1 MHIRL
6 PHARRPVVAVFGGAL
21 FGAALVGAGPV
32 VPGMWDRPAC
42 AETVMKA
49 VSTEQPVAGTYNCFD
64 RSLQTGLVSVGIDS
78 DGAFATRVGQN
89 GEYRY
94 LHKTEDGG
102 YIYEYD
108 RPMLPHDKVRA
119 AISALGWPKTSAD
132 LRGGNFAAAWN
143 ESHDFAS
150 AWAEIT
156 GQTQKPRSQLFTF
169 YLDGKGKIESV
180 K

>member
-78 DGAFATRVGQN
+78 DGALRPESARMANTATCTRRRTV
-89 GEYRY
+89 
-94 LHKTEDGG
+94 
-102 YIYEYD
+102 
-108 RPMLPHDKVRA
+108 A
-119 AISALGWPKTSAD
+119 TST
-132 LRGGNFAAAWN
+132 NM
-143 ESHDFAS
+143 
-150 AWAEIT
+150 T
-156 GQTQKPRSQLFTF
+156 GRCCRTTKSGPRSPRWAGRRLRLT
-169 YLDGKGKIESV
+169 
-180 K
+180 